1 MSHCDLKNCIFANG
15 SFWFDTIELLKLH
28 SKEKRLNFDEKLTS
42 ASAFQDKAWEN
53 QLLVE
58 RKCRCG
64 KIIINLN
71 CYRRFVKKSIFKII

>member
-1 MSHCDLKNCIFANG
+1 LHLFTSIDKFKIMSHTNIVTWKIVFFANG

-58 RKCRCG
+58 WKCRCG
-64 KIIINLN
+64 
-71 CYRRFVKKSIFKII
+71 